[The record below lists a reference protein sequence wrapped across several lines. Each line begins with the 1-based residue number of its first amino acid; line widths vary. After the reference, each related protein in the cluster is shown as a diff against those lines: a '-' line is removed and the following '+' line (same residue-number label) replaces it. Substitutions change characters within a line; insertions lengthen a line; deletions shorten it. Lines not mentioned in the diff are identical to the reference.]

1 MKTILSPRVSTTLMA
16 GFLAG
21 ILCTAILPTLLQ
33 PTKASA
39 QAAAKPPTNMVDL
52 AALQAELAA
61 LKGQLP
67 DQAHAMADAGYHF
80 SNLWF
85 AGQKQNWPLAKF
97 YLDETRSHLNWAVRL
112 KPVRKTAAGLDVDL
126 RGILQAVENTQLAD
140 VRKAVEGRN
149 TDKFAAAYRLTLEA
163 CYACHKASE
172 KPYLR
177 PQVPEHPETRII
189 NFDPAA
195 TWPQ

>member
-1 MKTILSPRVSTTLMA
+1 MKTEFSTRIRVTMLLGFAA
-16 GFLAG
+16 GLICA
-21 ILCTAILPTLLQ
+21 TILPALLQ

-39 QAAAKPPTNMVDL
+39 QAAIKPPTNTVDL
-52 AALQAELAA
+52 AALQNELAA

-67 DQAHAMADAGYHF
+67 DQAHAMADVGQHF

-112 KPVRKTAAGLDVDL
+112 KPLRKTSAGLDVDL
-126 RGILQAVENTQLAD
+126 RGILQAVENTQLAE
-140 VRKAVEGRN
+140 VRRAVEARDA
-149 TDKFAAAYRLTLEA
+149 TKFTAAYRLTLEA

-172 KPYLR
+172 KAYLR
-177 PQVPEHPETRII
+177 TQVPEQPESRII
-189 NFDPAA
+189 NFEPDAN
-195 TWPQ
+195 WPE